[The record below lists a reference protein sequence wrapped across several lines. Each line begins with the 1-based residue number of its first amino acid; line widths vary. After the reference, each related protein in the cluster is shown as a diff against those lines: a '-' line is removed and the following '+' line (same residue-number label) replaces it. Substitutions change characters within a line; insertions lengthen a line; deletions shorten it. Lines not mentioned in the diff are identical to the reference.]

1 MSGIYAEEIKR
12 KAIGMYDPSFEH
24 DNCGIGAIVNIKGKK
39 THDTV
44 KNALE
49 IVAHLEHRAGKDGE
63 GKTGDGVGIL
73 LQISH
78 KFFQKVAAGMGIE
91 IGEEREYGVGM
102 FFFPQDELKRNQA
115 KKMFE
120 TIVDKEGLAFLG
132 WREVPISPRILGKAA
147 VECMPYIMQCFIK
160 KPAETEKGLEFDRKL
175 YIARRV
181 FEQSNENTYVVSLS
195 SRTIVYKG
203 MFLVAQLRQF
213 FDDLQDPDYESAI
226 AMVHSRFSTN
236 TQPSWQRAHPNRFI
250 VHNGEINT
258 IRGNADKMLAREETM
273 ESDHLTGELHKVLPV
288 VNTEGSDSA
297 MLDNTLEFLVMS
309 GMELPLAVMIT
320 IPEPWAN
327 NRYISDKKKDFYQ
340 YYATMMEPWD
350 GPASI
355 LFSDGDIMGAVLD
368 RNGLRPSRYYT
379 TDDDQLILSSEVGV
393 MPIREEHVVKKDRL
407 RPGKMLLVD
416 TVKGELIDDDELK
429 ETFASKQPYGEW
441 LDTNLVCLKDLQ
453 IPNKRIE
460 TYDPEESLRLQKAF
474 GYTYEEVKSSIL
486 PMAKN
491 GSEPIAAMGHDT
503 PLAALS
509 GQPQPLYNYFKQRF
523 AQVTNPPIDAIRE
536 EVVTSTT
543 VYIGDAGNLLE
554 EKAENCHSLKIDDP
568 ILTNTDLLKIKSMN
582 VPGFKVA
589 VIPITYYKNTSLEKA
604 IHRLYLE
611 ADRAYKDGANIL
623 ILSDRGVDENH
634 VAIPALLAVSAM
646 QQHLVNTKKRTSLS
660 MILES
665 AEPREVHHFATLLG
679 FGATAVNPYLALD
692 TIRGLIDSRVL
703 DKDYYVAVND
713 YNSAVLHGIVKIAS
727 KMGISTIQSY
737 QGAKIFEAV
746 GLSKTLIDPYFTGT
760 VSRIG
765 GLGIEDIQNQV
776 EMLHDK
782 AFDPLELG
790 TDITLDSI
798 GNHKSRSG
806 KEEHLYNP
814 KTIHLLQE
822 ATRTGDYK
830 KFKEYSHE
838 IDREDLY
845 VNLRS
850 LLDFNFPK
858 KGIALSKVESVEEI
872 VKRFKTGAMSYGS
885 ISQEAHETLA
895 IAMNRL
901 HGKSNSGEGGE
912 SLERLTVGKDGLN
925 RCSAIKQVAS
935 GRFGVTSRY
944 LVSAKEIQIKMAQG
958 AKPGEG
964 GHLPGK
970 KVYPWVAKTRHST
983 PGVSLI
989 SPPPHHDI
997 YSIEDLAQLIYDL
1010 KNSNRDARISVK
1022 LVSEAGVGTVAAGVA
1037 KAGAGVILI
1046 SGYDGGTG
1054 AAPGSS
1060 IHNAGLPWELGLAET
1075 HQTLLMNGLRSKVVI
1090 ETDGKLMTGRDVMI
1104 AALLGAEEFGFATA
1118 PLVTMGCVMMRVC
1131 NLDTCPVGVATQNPE
1146 LRKRFK
1152 GKPEYVENFMRF
1164 IAEEVRELMAKFG
1177 VAALDELVG
1186 RSDLL
1191 RVRED
1196 IDNER
1201 AGKLDLSAIIDNP
1214 FVKEKKSKFSSRDIY
1229 DFKLNK
1235 TIDEKVFLKKFAE
1248 NLETGEKKTITAK
1261 VTNTDRSLG
1270 TIFGSQITKKLGDD
1284 LEEDTF
1290 RVKCTG
1296 SGGQSFGAFIPKGL
1310 TLELEGDSNDY
1321 FGKGLSGGKL
1331 IVYPPENIQYK
1342 PEDNI
1347 VIGNVALYGATSGTA
1362 YINGVAGERFCVRNS
1377 GVHAVVEGVGEHGC
1391 EYMTGGCVVI
1401 LGSTGKNFAAGMSGG
1416 IAYVLDENSDLY
1428 LKLNKELVSSEAVS
1442 NKYDVMQLKDMI
1454 TAHVEATGSEKGK
1467 EILENFKEVL
1477 PKFKKIIPH
1486 DYKNMLQKIAVMEEK
1501 GLSNEQAQIEA
1512 FYETQKEIS

>member
-1 MSGIYAEEIKR
+1 MNKCVVNENVR
-12 KAIGMYDPSFEH
+12 QKAQGLYDPAFEH
-24 DNCGIGAIVNIKGKK
+24 DNCGIGAIVNIKGKQ

-49 IVAHLEHRAGKDGE
+49 IVANLEHRAGKDGE
-63 GKTGDGVGIL
+63 GKTGDGVGIM

-78 KFFQKVAAGMGIE
+78 KFFQKVTRRMGID
-91 IGEEREYGVGM
+91 IGHEREYGVGM

-115 KKMFE
+115 RKMFE
-120 TIVDKEGLAFLG
+120 NIITKEGIEFLG
-132 WREVPISPRILGKAA
+132 WREVPIEPDILGKRA
-147 VECMPYIMQCFIK
+147 VECMPKIMQCFVK
-160 KPAETEKGLEFDRKL
+160 KPKEVAKGLDFDRKL

-181 FEQSNENTYVVSLS
+181 FEQSNEDTYVVSLS

-203 MFLVAQLRQF
+203 MFLVAQLRLF
-213 FDDLQDPDYESAI
+213 FDDLQDVDYESAI
-226 AMVHSRFSTN
+226 AIVHSRFSTN

-258 IRGNADKMLAREETM
+258 ILGNADKMLAREETM
-273 ESDHLTGELHKVLPV
+273 ESEHLQGELHKVLPV
-288 VNTEGSDSA
+288 INSEGSDSA
-297 MLDNTLEFLVMS
+297 MLDNALEFLVMS

-320 IPEPWAN
+320 IPEPWEN
-327 NRYISDKKKDFYQ
+327 NRYISDTKKDFYQ

-355 LFSDGDIMGAVLD
+355 LFSDGDLVGAVLD
-368 RNGLRPSRYYT
+368 RNGLRPSRYYI

-393 MPIREEHVVKKDRL
+393 MPISEEHVVRKDRL

-416 TVKGELIDDDELK
+416 TLKGELVDDDELK
-429 ETFASKQPYGEW
+429 EKYATRQPYGEW
-441 LDTNLVCLKDLQ
+441 LDNYLVHLKDIH
-453 IPNKRIE
+453 IPNQRVEHYE
-460 TYDPEESLRLQKAF
+460 TKERRKLQKVF
-474 GYTYEEVKSSIL
+474 GYTYEEIKNSIL

-491 GSEPIAAMGHDT
+491 GSEPIAAMGNDT
-503 PLAALS
+503 PLPVLS
-509 GQPQPLYNYFKQRF
+509 KQPQPLFNYFRQRF

-543 VYIGDAGNLLE
+543 TYIGEDGNLLQ
-554 EKAENCHSLKIDDP
+554 EKPENCRVIQIHNP
-568 ILTNTDLLKIKSMN
+568 ILTDTDLLKIKTMN
-582 VPGFKVA
+582 VPGFKVS
-589 VIPITYYKNTSLEKA
+589 VIPIIYYKNTSLKKA
-604 IHRLYLE
+604 IDRLFVE
-611 ADRAYKDGANIL
+611 ADRAYKEGVNVL

-634 VAIPALLAVSAM
+634 VAIPSLLAVSAM
-646 QQHLVNTKKRTSLS
+646 QQHLVRTKKRTSVA

-679 FGATAVNPYLALD
+679 YGACAVNPYLALD
-692 TIRGLIDSRVL
+692 TIHRLISSGML
-703 DKDYYVAVND
+703 DKDYYAAVSD
-713 YNSAVLHGIVKIAS
+713 YNDAVLHGIVKIAS

-737 QGAKIFEAV
+737 QGSKIFEAI
-746 GLSKTLIDPYFTGT
+746 GISKEVTDQYFTDT

-765 GLGIEDIQNQV
+765 GITLKDIEKQV
-776 EMLHDK
+776 EQLHDS
-782 AFDPLELG
+782 AFDPLDLG
-790 TDITLDSI
+790 VEETLDSV
-798 GNHKSRSG
+798 GYHKSRG
-806 KEEHLYNP
+806 GMEDHLYNP
-814 KTIHLLQE
+814 KTIHLLQQ
-822 ATRTGDYK
+822 ATRTGNYEM
-830 KFKEYSHE
+830 FLEYSRE
-838 IDREDLY
+838 IDREDRF

-850 LLDFNFPK
+850 MLDFNFPK
-858 KGIALSKVESVEEI
+858 KGVPISQVESVENI

-895 IAMNRL
+895 IAMNHL

-912 SLERLTVGKDGLN
+912 SLERLSVKEDGKN

-935 GRFGVTSRY
+935 GRFGVTSHY

-964 GHLPGK
+964 GHLPGG
-970 KVYPWVAKTRHST
+970 KVYPWIAKTRLST

-1010 KNSNRDARISVK
+1010 KCANRKARISVK

-1054 AAPGSS
+1054 AAPSSS

-1090 ETDGKLMTGRDVMI
+1090 ETDGKLMTGKDVI
-1104 AALLGAEEFGFATA
+1104 VAALLGAEEFGFATA

-1146 LRKRFK
+1146 LRKRFR
-1152 GKPEYVENFMRF
+1152 GKPEYVENFMKF
-1164 IAEEVRELMAKFG
+1164 IAQEVREWMAKLG
-1177 VAALDELVG
+1177 VKKLDELIG
-1186 RSDLL
+1186 HTELL
-1191 RVRED
+1191 KLRED
-1196 IDNER
+1196 LEQDER
-1201 AGKLDLSAIIDNP
+1201 AKRVDLSAILNNP
-1214 FVKEKKSKFSSRDIY
+1214 FIRDKKRIYNEKDAY

-1235 TIDEKVFLKKFAE
+1235 TIDQKVFLKKFESA
-1248 NLETGEKKTITAK
+1248 LETGEKTEIEAN
-1261 VTNTDRSLG
+1261 VTNIDRALG
-1270 TIFGSQITKKLGDD
+1270 TILGSEITKRLGDEVED
-1284 LEEDTF
+1284 DTF
-1290 RVKCTG
+1290 TVHCHG

-1310 TLELEGDSNDY
+1310 TLELTGDSNDY

-1331 IVYPPENIQYK
+1331 VVHPGENIQYK
-1342 PEDNI
+1342 PEHNI
-1347 VIGNVALYGATSGTA
+1347 IIGNVALYGATSGEA

-1377 GVHAVVEGVGEHGC
+1377 GAEAVVEGVGDHGC

-1401 LGSTGKNFAAGMSGG
+1401 LGQTGKNFAAGMSGG
-1416 IAYVLDENSDLY
+1416 IAYVLDEHSDLY
-1428 LKLNKELVSSEAVS
+1428 LKLNKELVSS
-1442 NKYDVMQLKDMI
+1442 NPITDKFDVMQLKEMI
-1454 TAHVEATGSEKGK
+1454 QRHVEATGSERGK
-1467 EILENFKEVL
+1467 EVLENFSEYL

-1486 DYKNMLQKIAVMEEK
+1486 DYQTMMQMIAQMEEK
-1501 GLSNEQAQIEA
+1501 GMSGEQARIEA
-1512 FYETQKEIS
+1512 FYQLKK